1 MIDNLKVWQLLSTN
15 RWNDQHWRHLHWL
28 PGNWSTWVGQ
38 STTEMAW
45 TFTWSVLATCL
56 CSSTYLPTY
65 FSWIFPQASAEH
77 YPSLWQVRWL
87 IQSLTGAIFYLEF
100 WKMTKNLIEALI
112 PGPSGG
118 GALRSDGLG
127 ARLCARPAEHHL
139 WALCLGFRQ
148 CGDFR
153 GRDGAS
159 VEDQP
164 GHHRHLARPALE
176 HWCQRWGETS
186 WNFQQSFLSDQDQS
200 QERYRQEGVQGP
212 ENGWNYPDGLFVG
225 KVTIIMMIKI
235 LTIIFIMVTV
245 FAQGGMTDI
254 EYKSM
259 FALWCLVKAPLMLGA
274 DLRTI
279 TRYDDNEMTI
289 WQYDDSSKMT
299 ISKVFFLN
307 RQGEWGLQ
315 NHHQSW
321 PFGSKP
327 RSPWGTGK
335 RIWFLILKDDQS
347 NRLQS
352 WHLPQGQCVKDCC
365 SHGSTGGEHIKLA
378 LKKSDKI

>member
-28 PGNWSTWVGQ
+28 PGNSWSSWVGQ
-38 STTEMAW
+38 STSEMAW

-87 IQSLTGAIFYLEF
+87 IQSLTDAIFYLEF

-186 WNFQQSFLSDQDQS
+186 WNFQQSFFLTKIISRSDTGRREFKDQKM
-200 QERYRQEGVQGP
+200 
-212 ENGWNYPDGLFVG
+212 DGITPMGSSLA
-225 KVTIIMMIKI
+225 KSLTIKI
-235 LTIIFIMVTV
+235 LTIFIMVTAFV
-245 FAQGGMTDI
+245 QGGMTDI

-289 WQYDDSSKMT
+289 WQYDDSKKT
-299 ISKVFFLN
+299 ISKFFFKSGRVRLTK
-307 RQGEWGLQ
+307 
-315 NHHQSW
+315 S
-321 PFGSKP
+321 
-327 RSPWGTGK
+327 SP
-335 RIWFLILKDDQS
+335 ILTFWQ
-347 NRLQS
+347 
-352 WHLPQGQCVKDCC
+352 
-365 SHGSTGGEHIKLA
+365 
-378 LKKSDKI
+378 